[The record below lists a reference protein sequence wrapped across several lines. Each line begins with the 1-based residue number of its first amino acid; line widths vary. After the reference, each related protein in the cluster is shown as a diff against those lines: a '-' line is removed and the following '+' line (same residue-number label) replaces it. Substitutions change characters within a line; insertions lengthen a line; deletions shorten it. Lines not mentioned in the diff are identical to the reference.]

1 MDLEL
6 TGKTAFVMGAS
17 RGLGRA
23 IARAL
28 VQEGVA
34 VALVARDQ
42 GRLETVAAALTAEGP
57 GRAVACAADL
67 NDWTSLNTAI
77 IKAGDQLGG
86 IDILLNNSGGP
97 PPSGVSNVAPEL
109 WRDQF
114 EAMVLS
120 LMRTTDH
127 LIPTMRAK
135 GWGRI
140 LTIASSTVIEPNP
153 VLGVSNT
160 LRSALVGWSKTLAGE
175 VARDGITVNLLLPG
189 RIATDR
195 LTELDQAAAEQAGVD
210 RATIAASRAASIPV
224 GRYGTPEEFAA
235 VAAFLASPRA
245 AYVTGTMQRIDG
257 GALVSV

>member
-1 MDLEL
+1 MDLHL

-28 VQEGVA
+28 VQEGVT

-42 GRLETVAAALTAEGP
+42 GRLDTVAATLTAEGP
-57 GRAVACAADL
+57 GRAIACAADL
-67 NDWTSLNTAI
+67 HDWAALDAAI
-77 IKAGDQLGG
+77 TKAGDQLGG
-86 IDILLNNSGGP
+86 IDILVNNSGGP
-97 PPSGVSNVAPEL
+97 PPSGVSNVAPDL
-109 WRDQF
+109 WRTQF

-120 LMRTTDH
+120 LMRTTDR
-127 LIPTMRAK
+127 LIPAMRAK
-135 GWGRI
+135 GWGRV
-140 LTIASSTVIEPNP
+140 LTIASSTVVEPNP
-153 VLGVSNT
+153 ALGVSNT

-195 LTELDQAAAEQAGVD
+195 LAELDQAAADQKGVD
-210 RATIAASRAASIPV
+210 RATIAASRAAAIPV